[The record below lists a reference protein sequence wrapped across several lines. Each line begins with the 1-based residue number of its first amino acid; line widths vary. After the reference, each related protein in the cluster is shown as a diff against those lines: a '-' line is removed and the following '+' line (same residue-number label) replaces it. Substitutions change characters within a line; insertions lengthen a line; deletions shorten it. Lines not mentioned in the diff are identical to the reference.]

1 MVILHQLLDNAV
13 TLSHCSIYNRIANN
27 VITTANVGVFIVDGY
42 VLLVFAFAGLSYRH
56 DGRVDVLTVRA
67 GV

>member
-1 MVILHQLLDNAV
+1 MVILHQLLNDAV
-13 TLSHCSIYNRIANN
+13 TLSHCSIYDRVADN

-42 VLLVFAFAGLSYRH
+42 VLLVFTFAGLSYRD
-56 DGRVDVLTVRA
+56 DGRVDVLTIRA